1 MTENAR
7 AGKQQQ
13 RRPRKLGIYW
23 ARYVNAPFLITPI
36 TLAR

>member
-1 MTENAR
+1 MTENTA
-7 AGKQQQ
+7 AGKQQ
-13 RRPRKLGIYW
+13 RRRFRKLGNYW

>member
-1 MTENAR
+1 MTKNAA
-7 AGKQQQ
+7 AGKQQRQ
-13 RRPRKLGIYW
+13 RFRNLGIYW